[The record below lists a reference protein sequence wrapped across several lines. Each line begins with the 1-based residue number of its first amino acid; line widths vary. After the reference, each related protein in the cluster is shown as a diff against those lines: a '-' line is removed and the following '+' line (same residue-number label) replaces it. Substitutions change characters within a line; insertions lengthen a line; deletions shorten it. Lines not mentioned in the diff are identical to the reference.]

1 MGLYMNKL
9 INFIVGSTLILLITG
24 CDDKSISLSE
34 EDYGV
39 LDNGILIKQYI
50 FENDNQMKV
59 KIINYGAIVV
69 SIEVPDKNG
78 KINDVVLGYDSIDG
92 YVQDPSYFGAIVGR
106 VGNRISKGK
115 FSLDGKDYALAINN
129 NENHLHGG
137 IEGFN
142 KKVWTPEITQLN
154 GLPALKLTYLSP
166 DGEEGYPGN
175 LNLEVTYT
183 ISNKNELII
192 DYFGTTDK
200 ATILNPTNH
209 SYFNLSG
216 EGNGDILD
224 HVLKINAD
232 YFTPV
237 DKGLIPLGNH
247 ESVLGTPMDFLNPK
261 KIGERINNDDNQLK
275 VGLGYDHNWV
285 FNNWDGTLKLGVT
298 LFEPES
304 GRFMEVFTTE
314 PGVQFYSG
322 NFLDGTNIGKNQK
335 AYQYRS
341 ALCLETDHFPD
352 SQNNSNFPSVV
363 LRPGEE
369 YKQKTIYQFSTK

>member
-1 MGLYMNKL
+1 MNKL

-24 CDDKSISLSE
+24 CDDKSISLYE

-69 SIEVPDKNG
+69 SIEVPDKKG

-137 IEGFN
+137 IQGFN
-142 KKVWTPEITQLN
+142 KKVWTPEITESN

-216 EGNGDILD
+216 AGNGDILD

>member
-142 KKVWTPEITQLN
+142 KKVWTPEITELN

>member
-1 MGLYMNKL
+1 MNKL
-9 INFIVGSTLILLITG
+9 INFILGSILILSIIG
-24 CDDKSISLSE
+24 CDDKSIFLSE
-34 EDYGV
+34 KEYGV
-39 LDNGILIKQYI
+39 LDDGTIIKQYI

-69 SIEVPDKNG
+69 SIEVPDKYG
-78 KINDVVLGYDSIDG
+78 KINDVVLGYDSIEG

-106 VGNRISKGK
+106 IGNRIAKGK
-115 FSLDGKDYALAINN
+115 FSLDGQDYTLAINN

-137 IEGFN
+137 IKGFN
-142 KKVWTPEITQLN
+142 KRVWSPEIIKLN
-154 GLPALKLTYLSP
+154 DAPALKLTYVSS

-175 LNLEVTYT
+175 LTLEVTYS
-183 ISNKNELII
+183 ISSENELII
-192 DYFGTTDK
+192 DYLGKTDK

-209 SYFNLSG
+209 SYFNLGG
-216 EGNGDILD
+216 EGSGDILD
-224 HVLKINAD
+224 HILKINAD

-237 DKGLIPLGNH
+237 DEGLIPLGDH
-247 ESVLGTPMDFLNPK
+247 KSVLGTPMDFLSPK
-261 KIGERINNDDNQLK
+261 KIGDRINNNDDQLK

-285 FNNWDGTLKLGVT
+285 FNDWDGTLKLGVS
-298 LFEPES
+298 LFDPQS
-304 GRFMEVFTTE
+304 GRLMEVLTTE

-352 SQNNSNFPSVV
+352 SQNNPNFPSVV

-369 YKQKTIYQFSTK
+369 YKQKTIYKFSAK

>member
-9 INFIVGSTLILLITG
+9 INFIIGSTLILLITG

-69 SIEVPDKNG
+69 SIEVPDKKG

-137 IEGFN
+137 IQGFN
-142 KKVWTPEITQLN
+142 KKVWTPEITESN

-247 ESVLGTPMDFLNPK
+247 KSVLGTPMDFLKPK

>member
-1 MGLYMNKL
+1 MNKL
-9 INFIVGSTLILLITG
+9 INFILGSILILSIIG
-24 CDDKSISLSE
+24 CDDKSIFLSE
-34 EDYGV
+34 KEYGV
-39 LDNGILIKQYI
+39 LDDGTIIKQYI

-69 SIEVPDKNG
+69 SIEVPDKYG
-78 KINDVVLGYDSIDG
+78 KINDVVLGYDSIEG

-106 VGNRISKGK
+106 IGNRIAKGK
-115 FSLDGKDYALAINN
+115 FSLDGQDYTLAINN

-137 IEGFN
+137 IKGFN
-142 KKVWTPEITQLN
+142 KRVWSPEIIKLN
-154 GLPALKLTYLSP
+154 DAPALKLTYVSS

-175 LNLEVTYT
+175 LTLEVTYS
-183 ISNKNELII
+183 ISSENELII
-192 DYFGTTDK
+192 DYLGKTDK

-209 SYFNLSG
+209 SYFNLGG
-216 EGNGDILD
+216 EGSGDILD
-224 HVLKINAD
+224 HILKINAD

-237 DKGLIPLGNH
+237 DEGLIPLGDH
-247 ESVLGTPMDFLNPK
+247 KSVLGTPMDFLSPK
-261 KIGERINNDDNQLK
+261 KIGDRINNNDDQLK

-285 FNNWDGTLKLGVT
+285 FNDWDGTLKLGVS
-298 LFEPES
+298 LFDPQS
-304 GRFMEVFTTE
+304 GRLMEVLTTE

-341 ALCLETDHFPD
+341 ALCLETDHFPE
-352 SQNNSNFPSVV
+352 SQNNPNFPSVV

-369 YKQKTIYQFSTK
+369 YKQKTIYKFSTK

>member
-1 MGLYMNKL
+1 MNKF
-9 INFIVGSTLILLITG
+9 INFILGSILILSITG
-24 CDDKSISLSE
+24 CDDKSIFLLE
-34 EDYGV
+34 KEYGV
-39 LDNGILIKQYI
+39 LDDGTIIKQYI

-69 SIEVPDKNG
+69 SIEVPDKYG
-78 KINDVVLGYDSIDG
+78 KINDVVLGYDSIEG

-106 VGNRISKGK
+106 IGNRIAKGK
-115 FSLDGKDYALAINN
+115 FSLDGQDYTLAINN

-137 IEGFN
+137 IKGFN
-142 KKVWTPEITQLN
+142 KRVWSPEIIKLN
-154 GLPALKLTYLSP
+154 DAPALKLTYVSS

-175 LNLEVTYT
+175 LTLEVTYS
-183 ISNKNELII
+183 ISSENELII
-192 DYFGTTDK
+192 DYLGKTDK

-209 SYFNLSG
+209 SYFNLCG

-224 HVLKINAD
+224 HILKINAD

-237 DKGLIPLGNH
+237 DEGLIPLGNH
-247 ESVLGTPMDFLNPK
+247 KSVLGTPMDFLSPK
-261 KIGERINNDDNQLK
+261 KIGDRINNNDDQLK

-285 FNNWDGTLKLGVT
+285 FNDWDGTLKLGVS
-298 LFEPES
+298 LFDPQS
-304 GRFMEVFTTE
+304 GRLMEVLTTE

-352 SQNNSNFPSVV
+352 SQNNPNFPSVV

-369 YKQKTIYQFSTK
+369 YKQKTIYKFSTK

>member
-1 MGLYMNKL
+1 MNKF
-9 INFIVGSTLILLITG
+9 INFILGSILILSITG
-24 CDDKSISLSE
+24 CDDKSIFLLE
-34 EDYGV
+34 KEYGV
-39 LDNGILIKQYI
+39 LDDGTIIKQYI

-69 SIEVPDKNG
+69 SIEVPDKYG
-78 KINDVVLGYDSIDG
+78 KINDVVLGYDSIEG

-106 VGNRISKGK
+106 IGNRIAKGK
-115 FSLDGKDYALAINN
+115 FSLDGKDYTLAINN

-137 IEGFN
+137 IKGFN
-142 KKVWTPEITQLN
+142 KRVWSPEIIKLN
-154 GLPALKLTYLSP
+154 DAPALKLTYVSS

-175 LNLEVTYT
+175 LTLEVTYS
-183 ISNKNELII
+183 ISSENELII
-192 DYFGTTDK
+192 DYLGKTDK

-209 SYFNLSG
+209 SYFNLGG

-224 HVLKINAD
+224 HILKINAD

-237 DKGLIPLGNH
+237 DEGLIPLGNH
-247 ESVLGTPMDFLNPK
+247 KSVLGTPMDFLSPK
-261 KIGERINNDDNQLK
+261 KIGDRINNNDDQLK

-285 FNNWDGTLKLGVT
+285 FNDWDGTLKLGVS
-298 LFEPES
+298 LFDPQS
-304 GRFMEVFTTE
+304 GRLMEVLTTE

-352 SQNNSNFPSVV
+352 SQNNPNFPSVV

-369 YKQKTIYQFSTK
+369 YKQKTIYKFSTK

>member
-137 IEGFN
+137 IQGFN
-142 KKVWTPEITQLN
+142 KKVWTPEITESN

-247 ESVLGTPMDFLNPK
+247 KSVLGTPMDFLKPK

>member
-1 MGLYMNKL
+1 MRDYMNKF
-9 INFIVGSTLILLITG
+9 INFILGSILILSITG
-24 CDDKSISLSE
+24 CDDKSIFLLE
-34 EDYGV
+34 KEYGV
-39 LDNGILIKQYI
+39 LDDGTIIKQYI

-69 SIEVPDKNG
+69 SIEVPDKYG
-78 KINDVVLGYDSIDG
+78 KINDVVLGYDSIEG

-106 VGNRISKGK
+106 IGNRIAKGK
-115 FSLDGKDYALAINN
+115 FSLDGQDYTLAINN

-137 IEGFN
+137 IKGFN
-142 KKVWTPEITQLN
+142 KRVWSPEIIKLN
-154 GLPALKLTYLSP
+154 DAPALKLTYVSS

-175 LNLEVTYT
+175 LTLEVTYS
-183 ISNKNELII
+183 ISSENELII
-192 DYFGTTDK
+192 DYLGKTDK

-209 SYFNLSG
+209 SYFNLGG

-224 HVLKINAD
+224 HILKINAD

-237 DKGLIPLGNH
+237 DEGLIPLGNH
-247 ESVLGTPMDFLNPK
+247 KSVLGTPMDFLSPK
-261 KIGERINNDDNQLK
+261 KIGDRINNNDDQLK

-285 FNNWDGTLKLGVT
+285 FNDWDGTLKLGVS
-298 LFEPES
+298 LFDPQS
-304 GRFMEVFTTE
+304 GRLMEVLTTE

-352 SQNNSNFPSVV
+352 SQNNPNFPSVV

-369 YKQKTIYQFSTK
+369 YKQKTIYKFSTK

>member
-1 MGLYMNKL
+1 MNKL
-9 INFIVGSTLILLITG
+9 INFILGSILILSIIG
-24 CDDKSISLSE
+24 CDDKSIFLSE
-34 EDYGV
+34 KEYGV
-39 LDNGILIKQYI
+39 LDDGTIIKQYI

-69 SIEVPDKNG
+69 SIEVPDKYG
-78 KINDVVLGYDSIDG
+78 KINDVVLGYDSIEG

-106 VGNRISKGK
+106 IGNRIAKGK
-115 FSLDGKDYALAINN
+115 FSLDGQDYTLAINN

-137 IEGFN
+137 IKGFN
-142 KKVWTPEITQLN
+142 KRVWSPEIIKLN
-154 GLPALKLTYLSP
+154 DAPALKLTYVSS

-175 LNLEVTYT
+175 LTLEVTYS
-183 ISNKNELII
+183 ISSENELII
-192 DYFGTTDK
+192 DYLGKTDK

-209 SYFNLSG
+209 SYFNLGG
-216 EGNGDILD
+216 EGSGDILD
-224 HVLKINAD
+224 HILKINAD

-237 DKGLIPLGNH
+237 DEGLIPLGDH
-247 ESVLGTPMDFLNPK
+247 KSVLGTPMDFLSPK
-261 KIGERINNDDNQLK
+261 KIGDRINNNDDQLK

-285 FNNWDGTLKLGVT
+285 FNDWDGTLKLGVS
-298 LFEPES
+298 LFDPQS
-304 GRFMEVFTTE
+304 GRLMEVLTTE

-352 SQNNSNFPSVV
+352 SQNNPNFPSVV
-363 LRPGEE
+363 LRPGKE
-369 YKQKTIYQFSTK
+369 YKQKTIYKFSTK

>member
-1 MGLYMNKL
+1 MRDYMNKL
-9 INFIVGSTLILLITG
+9 INFILGSILILSITG
-24 CDDKSISLSE
+24 CDDKSIFLLE
-34 EDYGV
+34 KEYGV
-39 LDNGILIKQYI
+39 LDDGTIIKQYI

-69 SIEVPDKNG
+69 SIEVPDKYG
-78 KINDVVLGYDSIDG
+78 KINDVVLGYDSIEG

-106 VGNRISKGK
+106 IGNRIAKGK
-115 FSLDGKDYALAINN
+115 FSLDGQDYTLAINN

-137 IEGFN
+137 IKGFN
-142 KKVWTPEITQLN
+142 KRVWSPEIIKLN
-154 GLPALKLTYLSP
+154 DAPALKLTYVSS

-175 LNLEVTYT
+175 LTLEVTYS
-183 ISNKNELII
+183 ISSENELII
-192 DYFGTTDK
+192 DYLGKTDK

-209 SYFNLSG
+209 SYFNLGG

-224 HVLKINAD
+224 HILKINAD

-237 DKGLIPLGNH
+237 DEGLIPLGNH
-247 ESVLGTPMDFLNPK
+247 KSVLGTPMDFLSPK
-261 KIGERINNDDNQLK
+261 KIGDRINNNDDQLK

-285 FNNWDGTLKLGVT
+285 FNDWDGTLKLGVS
-298 LFEPES
+298 LFDPQS
-304 GRFMEVFTTE
+304 GRLMEVLTTE

-352 SQNNSNFPSVV
+352 SQNNPNFPSVV

-369 YKQKTIYQFSTK
+369 YKQKTIYKFSTK

>member
-1 MGLYMNKL
+1 MNKL
-9 INFIVGSTLILLITG
+9 INFILGSILILSIIG
-24 CDDKSISLSE
+24 CDDKSIFLSE
-34 EDYGV
+34 KEYGV
-39 LDNGILIKQYI
+39 LDDGTIIKQYI

-69 SIEVPDKNG
+69 SIEVPDKYG
-78 KINDVVLGYDSIDG
+78 KINDVVLGYDSIEG

-106 VGNRISKGK
+106 IGNRIAKGK
-115 FSLDGKDYALAINN
+115 FSLDGQDYTLAINN

-137 IEGFN
+137 IKGFN
-142 KKVWTPEITQLN
+142 KRVWSPEIIKLN
-154 GLPALKLTYLSP
+154 DAPALKLTYVSS

-175 LNLEVTYT
+175 LTLEVTYS
-183 ISNKNELII
+183 ISSENELII
-192 DYFGTTDK
+192 DYLGKTDK

-209 SYFNLSG
+209 SYFNLGG
-216 EGNGDILD
+216 EGSGDILD
-224 HVLKINAD
+224 HILKINAD

-237 DKGLIPLGNH
+237 DEGLIPLGDH
-247 ESVLGTPMDFLNPK
+247 KSVLGTPMDFLSPK
-261 KIGERINNDDNQLK
+261 KIGDRINNNDDQLK

-285 FNNWDGTLKLGVT
+285 FNDWDGTLKLGVS
-298 LFEPES
+298 LFDPQS
-304 GRFMEVFTTE
+304 GRLMEVLTTE

-352 SQNNSNFPSVV
+352 SQNNPNFPSVV

-369 YKQKTIYQFSTK
+369 YKQKTIYKFSTK

>member
-1 MGLYMNKL
+1 MRDYMNKL
-9 INFIVGSTLILLITG
+9 INFILGSILILSITG
-24 CDDKSISLSE
+24 CDDKSIFLLE
-34 EDYGV
+34 KEYGV
-39 LDNGILIKQYI
+39 LDDGTIIKQYI

-69 SIEVPDKNG
+69 SIEVPDKYG
-78 KINDVVLGYDSIDG
+78 KINDVVLGYDSIEG

-106 VGNRISKGK
+106 IGNRIAKGK
-115 FSLDGKDYALAINN
+115 FSLDGKDYTLAINN

-137 IEGFN
+137 IKGFN
-142 KKVWTPEITQLN
+142 KRVWSPEIIKLN
-154 GLPALKLTYLSP
+154 DAPALKLTYVSS

-175 LNLEVTYT
+175 LTLEVTYS
-183 ISNKNELII
+183 ISSENELII
-192 DYFGTTDK
+192 DYLGKTDK

-209 SYFNLSG
+209 SYFNLGG

-224 HVLKINAD
+224 HILKINAD

-237 DKGLIPLGNH
+237 DEGLIPLGNH
-247 ESVLGTPMDFLNPK
+247 KSVLGTPMDFLSPK
-261 KIGERINNDDNQLK
+261 KIGDRINNNDDQLK

-285 FNNWDGTLKLGVT
+285 FNDWDGTLKLGVS
-298 LFEPES
+298 LFDPQS
-304 GRFMEVFTTE
+304 GRLMEVLTTE

-352 SQNNSNFPSVV
+352 SQNNPNFPSVV

-369 YKQKTIYQFSTK
+369 YKQKTIYKFSTK

>member
-1 MGLYMNKL
+1 MNKL
-9 INFIVGSTLILLITG
+9 INFILGSILILSIIG
-24 CDDKSISLSE
+24 CDDKSIFLSE
-34 EDYGV
+34 KEYGV
-39 LDNGILIKQYI
+39 LDDGTIIKQYI

-69 SIEVPDKNG
+69 SIEVPDKYG
-78 KINDVVLGYDSIDG
+78 KINDVVLGYDSIEG

-106 VGNRISKGK
+106 IGNRIAKGK
-115 FSLDGKDYALAINN
+115 FSLDGQDYTLAINN

-137 IEGFN
+137 IKGFN
-142 KKVWTPEITQLN
+142 KRVWSPEIIKLN
-154 GLPALKLTYLSP
+154 DAPALKLTYVSS

-175 LNLEVTYT
+175 LTLEVTYS
-183 ISNKNELII
+183 ISSENELII
-192 DYFGTTDK
+192 HYLGKTDK

-209 SYFNLSG
+209 SYFNLGG
-216 EGNGDILD
+216 EGSGDILD
-224 HVLKINAD
+224 HILKINAD

-237 DKGLIPLGNH
+237 DEGLIPLGDH
-247 ESVLGTPMDFLNPK
+247 KSVLGTPMDFLSPK
-261 KIGERINNDDNQLK
+261 KIGDRINNNDDQLK

-285 FNNWDGTLKLGVT
+285 FNDWDGTLKLGVS
-298 LFEPES
+298 LFDPQS
-304 GRFMEVFTTE
+304 GRLMEVLTTE

-352 SQNNSNFPSVV
+352 SQNNPNFPSVV

-369 YKQKTIYQFSTK
+369 YKQKTIYKFSTK

>member
-69 SIEVPDKNG
+69 SIEVPDKKG

>member
-9 INFIVGSTLILLITG
+9 INFIVGSILILLITG

-69 SIEVPDKNG
+69 SIEVPDKKG

-137 IEGFN
+137 IQGFN
-142 KKVWTPEITQLN
+142 KKVWTPEITESN

>member
-1 MGLYMNKL
+1 MRDYMNKF
-9 INFIVGSTLILLITG
+9 INFILGSILILSITG
-24 CDDKSISLSE
+24 CDDKSIFLLE
-34 EDYGV
+34 KEYGV
-39 LDNGILIKQYI
+39 LDDGTIIKQYI

-69 SIEVPDKNG
+69 SIEVPDKYG
-78 KINDVVLGYDSIDG
+78 KINDVVLGYDSIEG

-106 VGNRISKGK
+106 IGNRIAKGK
-115 FSLDGKDYALAINN
+115 FSLDGKDYTLAINN

-137 IEGFN
+137 IKGFN
-142 KKVWTPEITQLN
+142 KRVWSPEIIKLN
-154 GLPALKLTYLSP
+154 DAPALKLTYVSS

-175 LNLEVTYT
+175 LTLEVTYS
-183 ISNKNELII
+183 ISSENELII
-192 DYFGTTDK
+192 DYLGKTDK

-209 SYFNLSG
+209 SYFNLGG

-224 HVLKINAD
+224 HILKINAD

-237 DKGLIPLGNH
+237 DEGLIPLGNH
-247 ESVLGTPMDFLNPK
+247 KSVLGTPMDFLSPK
-261 KIGERINNDDNQLK
+261 KIGDRINNNDDQLK

-285 FNNWDGTLKLGVT
+285 FNDWDGTLKLGVS
-298 LFEPES
+298 LFDPQS
-304 GRFMEVFTTE
+304 GRLMEVLTTE

-352 SQNNSNFPSVV
+352 SQNNPNFPSVV
-363 LRPGEE
+363 LRPGKE
-369 YKQKTIYQFSTK
+369 YKQKTIYKFSTK

>member
-1 MGLYMNKL
+1 MS
-9 INFIVGSTLILLITG
+9 IIG
-24 CDDKSISLSE
+24 CDDKSIFLSE
-34 EDYGV
+34 KEYGV
-39 LDNGILIKQYI
+39 LDDGTIIKQYI

-69 SIEVPDKNG
+69 SIEVPDKYG
-78 KINDVVLGYDSIDG
+78 KINDVVLGYDSIEG

-106 VGNRISKGK
+106 IGNRIAKGK
-115 FSLDGKDYALAINN
+115 FSLDGKDYTLAINN

-137 IEGFN
+137 IKGFN
-142 KKVWTPEITQLN
+142 KRVWSPEIIKLN
-154 GLPALKLTYLSP
+154 DAPALKLTYVSS

-175 LNLEVTYT
+175 LTLEVTYS
-183 ISNKNELII
+183 ISSENELII
-192 DYFGTTDK
+192 DYLGKTDK

-209 SYFNLSG
+209 SYFNLGG
-216 EGNGDILD
+216 EGSGDILD
-224 HVLKINAD
+224 HILKINAD

-237 DKGLIPLGNH
+237 DEGLIPLGNH
-247 ESVLGTPMDFLNPK
+247 KSVLGTPMDFLSPK
-261 KIGERINNDDNQLK
+261 KIGDRINNNDDQLK

-285 FNNWDGTLKLGVT
+285 FNDWDGTLKLGVS
-298 LFEPES
+298 LFDPQS
-304 GRFMEVFTTE
+304 GRLMEVLTTE

-352 SQNNSNFPSVV
+352 SQNNPNFPSVV

-369 YKQKTIYQFSTK
+369 YKQKTIYKFSTK

>member
-9 INFIVGSTLILLITG
+9 INFIIGSTLILLITG

-142 KKVWTPEITQLN
+142 KKVWTPEITELN

-247 ESVLGTPMDFLNPK
+247 ESVLGTPMDFLKPK

>member
-1 MGLYMNKL
+1 M
-9 INFIVGSTLILLITG
+9 LITG

-137 IEGFN
+137 IQGFN
-142 KKVWTPEITQLN
+142 KKVWTPEITESN

-247 ESVLGTPMDFLNPK
+247 ESVLGTPMDFLKPK

>member
-1 MGLYMNKL
+1 MNKL
-9 INFIVGSTLILLITG
+9 INFILGSILILSITG
-24 CDDKSISLSE
+24 CDDKSIFLLE
-34 EDYGV
+34 KEYGV
-39 LDNGILIKQYI
+39 LDDGTIIKQYI

-69 SIEVPDKNG
+69 SIEVPDKYG
-78 KINDVVLGYDSIDG
+78 KINDVVLGYDSIEG

-106 VGNRISKGK
+106 IGNRIAKGK
-115 FSLDGKDYALAINN
+115 FSLDGKDYTLAINN

-137 IEGFN
+137 IKGFN
-142 KKVWTPEITQLN
+142 KRVWSPEIIKLN
-154 GLPALKLTYLSP
+154 DAPALKLTYVSS

-175 LNLEVTYT
+175 LTLEVTYS
-183 ISNKNELII
+183 ISSENELII
-192 DYFGTTDK
+192 DYLGKTDK

-209 SYFNLSG
+209 SYFNLGG

-224 HVLKINAD
+224 HILKINAD

-237 DKGLIPLGNH
+237 DEGLIPLGNH
-247 ESVLGTPMDFLNPK
+247 KSVLGTPMDFLSPK
-261 KIGERINNDDNQLK
+261 KIGDRINNNDDQLK

-285 FNNWDGTLKLGVT
+285 FNDWDGTLKLGVS
-298 LFEPES
+298 LFDPQS
-304 GRFMEVFTTE
+304 GRLMEVLTTE

-352 SQNNSNFPSVV
+352 SQNNPNFPSVV

-369 YKQKTIYQFSTK
+369 YKQKTIYKFSTK

>member
-1 MGLYMNKL
+1 MNKL
-9 INFIVGSTLILLITG
+9 INFILGSILILSIIG
-24 CDDKSISLSE
+24 CDDKSIFLSE
-34 EDYGV
+34 KEYGV
-39 LDNGILIKQYI
+39 LDDGTIIKQYI

-69 SIEVPDKNG
+69 SIEVPDKYG
-78 KINDVVLGYDSIDG
+78 KINDVVLGYDSIEG

-106 VGNRISKGK
+106 IGNRIAKGK
-115 FSLDGKDYALAINN
+115 FSLDGKDYTLAINN

-137 IEGFN
+137 IKGFN
-142 KKVWTPEITQLN
+142 KRVWSPEIIKLN
-154 GLPALKLTYLSP
+154 DAPALKLTYVSS

-175 LNLEVTYT
+175 LTLEVTYS
-183 ISNKNELII
+183 ISSENELII
-192 DYFGTTDK
+192 DYLGKTDK

-209 SYFNLSG
+209 SYFNLGG

-224 HVLKINAD
+224 HILKINAD

-237 DKGLIPLGNH
+237 DEGLIPLGDH
-247 ESVLGTPMDFLNPK
+247 KSVLGTPMDFLSPK
-261 KIGERINNDDNQLK
+261 KIGDRINNNDDQLK

-285 FNNWDGTLKLGVT
+285 FNDWDGTLKLGVS
-298 LFEPES
+298 LFDPQS
-304 GRFMEVFTTE
+304 GRLMEVLTTE

-352 SQNNSNFPSVV
+352 SQNNPNFPSVV

-369 YKQKTIYQFSTK
+369 YKQKTIYKFSTK